1 MTAGDIEAAMK
12 RKPCKVL
19 ILVGCLS
26 LAIAIISQSGAA
38 AGKEDE
44 NKLLAD
50 FKAGNQIALLRHAL
64 APGTGDPENFMLGD
78 CTTQRNLS
86 QAGRDQA
93 IRIGDR
99 FKQAGITVADVY
111 TSEWCRCRETA
122 ELLGLGIPVPLPSL
136 NSFFRNYEREDPQ
149 TEALY
154 TWLGSQQLSR
164 PLILVTHQVNIT
176 AFSSIYPASGEV
188 VLMRRNPDGLFEVT
202 GSIRTE

>member
-12 RKPCKVL
+12 RQPCTLL
-19 ILVGCLS
+19 ILFACLS
-26 LAIAIISQSGAA
+26 IAIALISQSGAA

-64 APGTGDPENFMLGD
+64 APGTGDPENFRLGD

-93 IRIGDR
+93 VRIGNR
-99 FKQAGITVADVY
+99 FKQAGITDADVY
-111 TSEWCRCRETA
+111 TSEWCRCLETA
-122 ELLGLGIPVPLPSL
+122 ELLGLNTPMPLPPL
-136 NSFFRNYEREDPQ
+136 NSFFRNYEREAQQ
-149 TEALY
+149 TAALH
-154 TWLGSQQLSR
+154 TWLASQQLSR

-188 VLMRRNPDGLFEVT
+188 VLMRRNPDGLFEVI